1 MLFGPGLFRHV
12 SACNARELTRVRPLI
27 AEYRRLAWPG
37 AVAQEAMASLDRH
50 FVCDGAVW
58 RFTEDCRTVQ
68 ARSAALAAV
77 AKALARTGQIRPLRG
92 ELYPVTTEWGAPVA
106 CTIDRSASVAM
117 GVRCFG
123 VHLNGY
129 VMRPDGIHLWVARR
143 ARDKAV
149 APGKLD
155 NMVAGGQP
163 VRLTPAENLIKEGT
177 EEASLPRDLTA
188 RATPVGLVRYCF
200 STPEGLKPDTLF
212 CYDLEMPADVVPT
225 PGDGECES
233 FELWPVTRVLDV
245 IARTDDFKFNVPLVI
260 LDFCLR
266 HGVLTAENSPEYTAI
281 ASSLRQSF
289 PDTDPLES

>member
-12 SACNARELTRVRPLI
+12 SACNARDLTRVSPLV

-37 AVAQEAMASLDRH
+37 AAAQEAMASLGRQ
-50 FVCDGAVW
+50 FVRDGAIW
-58 RFTEDCRTVQ
+58 RFAEGCRTTA
-68 ARSAALAAV
+68 ARTAALAAV
-77 AKALARTGQIRPLRG
+77 TKALARTGQIRPLRG

-106 CTIDRSASVAM
+106 CAIDRSASVAM
-117 GVRCFG
+117 GVRAFG
-123 VHLNGY
+123 VHLNGFI
-129 VMRPDGIHLWVARR
+129 RRADGIYLWVARR

-163 VRLTPAENLIKEGT
+163 TRLTLKENLIKECA
-177 EEASLPRDLTA
+177 EEASLPRALA
-188 RATPVGLVRYCF
+188 ERAAPVGLVRYCF

-212 CYDLEMPADVVPT
+212 CYDLEMPEDVVPT
-225 PGDGECES
+225 PGDDECEA
-233 FELWPVTRVLDV
+233 FELWPVARVLEV

-266 HGVLTAENSPEYTAI
+266 HGVLTPDNAPEYTAI
-281 ASSLRQSF
+281 ASNLRRPF
-289 PDTDPLES
+289 PDSEPLEP